1 MRSPRSCSRAG
12 CGGPAVATLT
22 YAYAD
27 ATAVLGPLAVLA
39 EPHCYDLCAPHADR
53 LSAPRGWSVL
63 RLPGPADAGSD
74 DLAALAD
81 AAGVVPSGR

>member
-1 MRSPRSCSRAG
+1 MTPARSCARVG
-12 CGGPAVATLT
+12 CRGDAVATLT

-27 ATAVLGPLAVLA
+27 ATAVVGPLAVLA
-39 EPHCYDLCAPHADR
+39 EPHCYDLCAVHADR
-53 LSAPRGWSVL
+53 LSAPLGWEVL
-63 RLPGPADAGSD
+63 RLPDAGRGRD